1 MKRALLSLVLIASLG
16 APTFA
21 QDSAAAASTPATR
34 QPDTQSPQARI
45 EVVFVLDTTG
55 SMSGLIEG
63 AKQKI
68 WSIANAMATAK
79 PRPHIRIGLV
89 GFRDRGDEY
98 VTTLTP
104 MTDDLDAVYADLMKF
119 SAGGGGDTP
128 ESVNQ
133 ALHEAYTKFDWT
145 PNTGAGRNTLRLI
158 YLVGDAPPHMDY
170 TDDVKFDV
178 TCREAIKNG
187 ITINTIQC
195 GTIAET
201 TPVWKQIAA
210 KTDGEFFAIEQSG
223 GMRVVESPFDA
234 DLAKL
239 GAELEATVVA
249 YGSSSEQARQTA
261 KMYVAA
267 ELSTAD
273 APAPARADRAAYK
286 ASEAGTASLCG
297 TNDLVQ
303 ACLDKTV
310 DLATLPEDQLP
321 ESMKKMT
328 LDERKAHI
336 AKLAEERKD
345 RQQKIKDLSAKR
357 EAFVKAELAKAPER
371 KDSFDEKVLDSLT
384 RQAARCGITYEKK

>member
-1 MKRALLSLVLIASLG
+1 MKRALLSLVLVAGLG

-21 QDSAAAASTPATR
+21 QDTAAAASTPATR

-98 VTTLTP
+98 VTRLTP

-145 PNTGAGRNTLRLI
+145 PNTGDGRNTLRLI

-170 TDDVKFDV
+170 TDDVKFEV
-178 TCREAIKNG
+178 TCRDAIKNG

-195 GTIAET
+195 GGIAET

-249 YGSSSEQARQTA
+249 YGSSSERARQTA
-261 KMYVAA
+261 KMDVAA
-267 ELSTAD
+267 VLSTAA
-273 APAPARADRAAYK
+273 APAPARAERAAYK
-286 ASEAGTASLCG
+286 ASEAGISSLCG

-310 DLATLPEDQLP
+310 DLTTLPEDQLP
-321 ESMKKMT
+321 ENMKKMT

-345 RQQKIKDLSAKR
+345 RQQKIKELSAKR